1 MRDMTPMLLADAP
14 RVAAA
19 PLATAEGAKALYFSL
34 YADPSAMP
42 EQAKDFVAAQIAVAR
57 ELPSDLPARL
67 DQLQAWIEERTDIVG
82 QQYRDYLAARKNGAP
97 RRYFSCRAHALY
109 FIKGVAP
116 TKLVDGAWLYGLT
129 RQWDEV
135 AFHPLIKTYLE
146 ELGDGLPDKNH
157 VTLYRK
163 LLATH
168 GCESWQGL
176 GDDHFL
182 QGALQLALGHHAE
195 HFLPEVVGYNLGYE
209 QLPLHL
215 LITSYELNELGID
228 PYYFTLHVTV
238 DNAASGHARKAV
250 QAVHDLMPKVG
261 DRDAFWQRVVD
272 GYRLNELGASTT
284 SVIGEFDLQSELVG
298 ILAAKS
304 GVGKNMHSDYCRVAG
319 RSVNDWL
326 TDPAQIPAFLAALE
340 GAGWIKRGEDVEH
353 SRFWRLVEGERAEMF
368 GVFNAYELQVLRD
381 WITSSADGKPASA
394 QRVLTARARQRTLD
408 QLGQGAERGHA
419 HPVRGLIRRHAN
431 LDDADAS
438 NELRLLEQ
446 QVAAANGKQEAMQLL
461 GRLLSPE
468 VHHTA
473 VGLMATRMYTQLFD
487 A

>member
-1 MRDMTPMLLADAP
+1 MTPTLFADAP
-14 RVAAA
+14 AVQTA
-19 PLATAEGAKALYFSL
+19 PTRPGQGAKNVYYSL
-34 YADPSAMP
+34 YADPSASP
-42 EQAKDFVAAQIAVAR
+42 EEAKAFVADHIAIAR
-57 ELPSDLPARL
+57 ELPSDLPSNISA
-67 DQLQAWIEERTDIVG
+67 LQAWIEQRAEIVG
-82 QQYRDYLAARKNGAP
+82 QQYREYLAARKNGAP

-109 FIKGVAP
+109 FLKGVGP
-116 TKLVDGAWLYGLT
+116 TKLVDGAWLYGLV
-129 RQWDEV
+129 RQWDNV

-146 ELGDGLPDKNH
+146 ELGEGLPDKNH

-168 GCESWQGL
+168 GCEDFEHLS
-176 GDDHFL
+176 DDHFL

-195 HFLPEVVGYNLGYE
+195 HFLPEVIGYNLGYE

-238 DNAASGHARKAV
+238 DNASSGHARKAV
-250 QAVHDLMPKVG
+250 QAVSDLMPRVG

-272 GYRLNELGASTT
+272 GYRLNDLGASTT
-284 SVIGEFDLQSELVG
+284 SVIGEFDLQAELVS
-298 ILAAKS
+298 IMAAKS
-304 GVGKNMHSDYCRVAG
+304 VAGKNMHSDYCRVAG

-326 TDPAQIPAFLAALE
+326 AEPAQIPDFLAALE
-340 GAGWIKRGEDVEH
+340 QAGWIKRGEEVEN

-381 WITSSADGKPASA
+381 WITSTADGQPAAS

-408 QLGQGAERGHA
+408 TLSQNAERSKA
-419 HPVRGLIRRHAN
+419 FPVRGLIRRHPN
-431 LDDADAS
+431 LNDGDS
-438 NELRLLEQ
+438 GNELRLLEQ
-446 QVAAANGKQEAMQLL
+446 QVAGASGKGEAMAIL

-468 VHHTA
+468 IHHTA

>member
-1 MRDMTPMLLADAP
+1 MLLADAP
-14 RVAAA
+14 SVQCAPVAS
-19 PLATAEGAKALYFSL
+19 AEGARSLYLSL
-34 YADPSAMP
+34 YADP
-42 EQAKDFVAAQIAVAR
+42 AAQPAKARAFVNDQIARAR
-57 ELPSDLPARL
+57 ALPSDLPSSP
-67 DQLQAWIEERTDIVG
+67 DQLHGWIGQRTAVVG
-82 QQYRDYLAARKNGAP
+82 QQYRDYLAARKGGAP

-129 RQWDEV
+129 HQWDDV

-146 ELGDGLPDKNH
+146 ELGEGLPDKNH

-163 LLATH
+163 LLASH
-168 GCESWQGL
+168 GCDGWEGL
-176 GDDHFL
+176 DDEHFL

-250 QAVHDLMPKVG
+250 QALYDLMPKVG
-261 DRDAFWQRVVD
+261 DRDAFWHRVVD

-284 SVIGEFDLQSELVG
+284 SVIGGFDLQAELVA

-304 GVGKNMHSDYCRVAG
+304 GIGKNMHSDYCRVAG
-319 RSVNDWL
+319 RAVNDWL
-326 TDPAQIPAFLAALE
+326 ADPAQIPAFLAALE
-340 GAGWIKRGEDVEH
+340 DAGWIKRGEDVAH

-381 WITSSADGKPASA
+381 WIVARPDGQPGSA

-408 QLGQGAERGHA
+408 QLGQGAQPDA
-419 HPVRGLIRRHAN
+419 PHPVRGLIRRHAN
-431 LDDADAS
+431 LDELDTG

-446 QVAAANGKQEAMQLL
+446 QVAAANGKQEAMRLL

-468 VHHTA
+468 VHHSA
-473 VGLMATRMYTQLFD
+473 LGLMATRMYAQLFD

>member
-1 MRDMTPMLLADAP
+1 MTPTLFADAP
-14 RVAAA
+14 DVLAA
-19 PLATAEGAKALYFSL
+19 PTQPGQGARHLYFSL
-34 YADPSAMP
+34 YANPSASP
-42 EQAKDFVAAQIAVAR
+42 EAAKSFVADHIAIAR
-57 ELPSDLPARL
+57 ELPSDLPSNIHE
-67 DQLQAWIEERTDIVG
+67 LQAWIETRTDIVG
-82 QQYRDYLAARKNGAP
+82 QQYREYLAARKNGAP
-97 RRYFSCRAHALY
+97 RRYFSCRSHALY
-109 FIKGVAP
+109 FLKGVGP
-116 TKLVDGAWLYGLT
+116 TKLVDGAWLYGLV
-129 RQWDEV
+129 RQWDNV

-168 GCESWQGL
+168 GCEDFDQLSE
-176 GDDHFL
+176 DHFL

-195 HFLPEVVGYNLGYE
+195 HFLPEVIGFNLGYE

-250 QAVHDLMPKVG
+250 QAVTDLMPRVG

-284 SVIGEFDLQSELVG
+284 SVIGEFDLHAELVG
-298 ILAAKS
+298 IMAAKAT
-304 GVGKNMHSDYCRVAG
+304 VGKNMHSDYCRVAG

-326 TDPAQIPAFLAALE
+326 ALPAQIPDFLGALE
-340 GAGWIKRGEDVEH
+340 QAGWIKRGEEVQN
-353 SRFWRLVEGERAEMF
+353 SRFWRLVEGEKAEMF

-381 WITSSADGKPASA
+381 WITSTADGKPAA
-394 QRVLTARARQRTLD
+394 NVRVLTARARQRTLEA
-408 QLGQGAERGHA
+408 LSENGERGA
-419 HPVRGLIRRHAN
+419 FPVRGLIRRHPN
-431 LDDADAS
+431 RDEGDSD

-446 QVAAANGKQEAMQLL
+446 QVAGASGKGEAMQIL

-468 VHHTA
+468 IHHTA

>member
-1 MRDMTPMLLADAP
+1 MLLADAP
-14 RVAAA
+14 RVATA
-19 PLATAEGAKALYFSL
+19 PLATADGAKDLYFSL

-42 EQAKDFVAAQIAVAR
+42 QQAKDFVAAQIAVAR
-57 ELPSDLPARL
+57 ELPSDLPSNL
-67 DQLQAWIEERTDIVG
+67 DQLQAWIEQRTEIVG

-129 RQWDEV
+129 RQWDDV

-146 ELGDGLPDKNH
+146 ELGEGLPDKNH

-168 GCESWQGL
+168 GCESWEDL

-195 HFLPEVVGYNLGYE
+195 HFLPEVIGYNLGYE

-261 DRDAFWQRVVD
+261 DREAFWQRVVD

-381 WITSSADGKPASA
+381 WITSTDEGKPASA

-431 LDDADAS
+431 LDDADAG

-468 VHHTA
+468 IHHTA

>member
-1 MRDMTPMLLADAP
+1 MTSMLLADAP
-14 RVAAA
+14 SVQATTA
-19 PLATAEGAKALYFSL
+19 PHERTGHGARQLYFSL
-34 YADPSAMP
+34 YNDPTASADA
-42 EQAKDFVAAQIAVAR
+42 ARAFVADHIAVAR
-57 ELPSDLPARL
+57 DLPVDLPSNINE
-67 DQLQAWIEERTDIVG
+67 LQAWIEARTDAVG
-82 QQYRDYLAARKNGAP
+82 EQYRDYLAARKNGAP
-97 RRYFSCRAHALY
+97 RRYFTCRAHALY
-109 FIKGVAP
+109 FLKGVGP
-116 TKLVDGAWLYGLT
+116 TKLVDGAWLYGLV
-129 RQWDEV
+129 RRWDDV
-135 AFHPLIKTYLE
+135 AFQPLIKTYLE
-146 ELGDGLPDKNH
+146 ELGEGLPDKNH

-168 GCESWQGL
+168 GC
-176 GDDHFL
+176 DDWDQQDDNHFL

-250 QAVHDLMPKVG
+250 QAVADLMPRVG
-261 DRDAFWQRVVD
+261 DREAFWQRVVD
-272 GYRLNELGASTT
+272 GYQLNELGASTT
-284 SVIGEFDLQSELVG
+284 SVIAEFDLQAELVA

-326 TDPAQIPAFLAALE
+326 AEPDQIPGFLAALE
-340 GAGWIKRGEDVEH
+340 GAGWIKRGEAVEN

-381 WITSSADGKPASA
+381 WITSTPDGKPATT

-408 QLGQGAERGHA
+408 QLGQHAESRTA
-419 HPVRGLIRRHAN
+419 HPVRGLIRRHPN
-431 LDDADAS
+431 DLESS
-438 NELRLLEQ
+438 NELRQLEQ
-446 QVAAANGKQEAMQLL
+446 QVAAANGKPEAMELL
-461 GRLLSPE
+461 ARLLSPE

-473 VGLMATRMYTQLFD
+473 AGLMATRMYTQLFD

>member
-14 RVAAA
+14 RVATA
-19 PLATAEGAKALYFSL
+19 PLATAEGAKDLYFSL

-42 EQAKDFVAAQIAVAR
+42 EHARNFVAGQIAVAR

-67 DQLQAWIEERTDIVG
+67 DQLQAWIEERTEIVG

-129 RQWDEV
+129 RQWDDV

-168 GCESWQGL
+168 GCESWEDL

-284 SVIGEFDLQSELVG
+284 SVIGEFDLQAELVG

-326 TDPAQIPAFLAALE
+326 TDPEQIPAFLAALE

-381 WITSSADGKPASA
+381 WITSTTDGKPASA

-408 QLGQGAERGHA
+408 QLGQGAERDMA

-431 LDDADAS
+431 LDDADAH

-446 QVAAANGKQEAMQLL
+446 QVAAANGKQEAMQML

-468 VHHTA
+468 IHHTA

>member
-1 MRDMTPMLLADAP
+1 MLLADARADSP
-14 RVAAA
+14 TL
-19 PLATAEGAKALYFSL
+19 PATSPSGRPGQGAKNLYFSL
-34 YADPSAMP
+34 YAEPSARQD
-42 EQAKDFVAAQIAVAR
+42 EAQAFVKDQIALAR
-57 ELPSDLPARL
+57 ELPVDLPSDLNA
-67 DQLQAWIEERTDIVG
+67 LQGWIEERTEIVG
-82 QQYRDYLAARKNGAP
+82 QQYREYLAARKNGAP

-116 TKLVDGAWLYGLT
+116 TKLVDGAWLYGLV
-129 RQWDEV
+129 RQWDDV

-168 GCESWQGL
+168 GCESWDGL
-176 GDDHFL
+176 DDDHFL

-195 HFLPEVVGYNLGYE
+195 HFLPEVIGYNLGYE

-250 QAVHDLMPKVG
+250 QAVHDLMPRVG

-284 SVIGEFDLQSELVG
+284 SVIGEFDLQGELVA

-326 TDPAQIPAFLAALE
+326 AEPQQIPAFLAALE
-340 GAGWIKRGEDVEH
+340 GAGWIKRGEEVQN

-381 WITSSADGKPASA
+381 WITSTGDGGQAA
-394 QRVLTARARQRTLD
+394 GARVLTARARQRTLD
-408 QLGQGAERGHA
+408 QLAQNAERKDS
-419 HPVRGLIRRHAN
+419 HPVRGLIRRHPN
-431 LDDADAS
+431 LDDEHAA
-438 NELRLLEQ
+438 NELRQLEQ
-446 QVAAANGKQEAMQLL
+446 QVAAANGKGEAMALL

-468 VHHTA
+468 IHHTA